1 MYVRT
6 GLLSFIGTG
15 LFFGALH
22 LLGFV
27 RLYTGQSHGDV
38 TCALASSVMAI
49 LSIPYNGAANERLIS
64 REMGLLGMYGGAVFA
79 SKVSVWSP
87 VLLSFFVIFLAF
99 CSDMSRYRLRE

>member
-6 GLLSFIGTG
+6 GLLSFIGAG

-27 RLYTGQSHGDV
+27 RLYTGQSYGDV

-49 LSIPYNGAANERLIS
+49 LSIPYNGAENERLIP

-79 SKVSVWSP
+79 SKVSVERVVRRIPTWKSLDP
-87 VLLSFFVIFLAF
+87 TPTGNVAEV
-99 CSDMSRYRLRE
+99 

>member
-1 MYVRT
+1 MYMRT

-27 RLYTGQSHGDV
+27 RLYMGQSYGDV

-49 LSIPYNGAANERLIS
+49 LSIPYIGAANERLIP
-64 REMGLLGMYGGAVFA
+64 REMGLLGMYGGVVFA
-79 SKVSVWSP
+79 SKFSVWSP
-87 VLLSFFVIFLAF
+87 VLLSLFIIFLALY
-99 CSDMSRYRLRE
+99 SDLSRREWRE